1 MIERILFIVLF
12 HLLFPESDDSFRLS
26 AVRLF
31 PKVPSFPDA
40 HAPSA
45 IFGKFAIA

>member
-1 MIERILFIVLF
+1 VSKIG
-12 HLLFPESDDSFRLS
+12 FRLS

-31 PKVPSFPDA
+31 PKVPSFPHA

-45 IFGKFAIA
+45 IFGKFAIAFVSFIFDGCL